1 MRPGQ
6 HTAWIVIG
14 LLALWQLVAWGA
26 ARLLIVGDD
35 DPQRA
40 DALVV
45 LGGSAVYLERNQ
57 AAARLFH
64 EGRAPRILLTNDG
77 LRGGWSPTEQRN
89 PFFVERAVSVLQ
101 SEGVPADRIGVLP
114 GVVSSTYDEAV
125 LLRRYAAQHNLRS
138 LLVTTSAY
146 HTRRARWTFGTVFS
160 GSGIEVAVYPV
171 PPGRQTPF
179 PTLWWLS
186 PRGWQTV
193 AAEYVKLLVYR
204 LRHG

>member
-1 MRPGQ
+1 M
-6 HTAWIVIG
+6 WIAIG

-26 ARLLIVGDD
+26 ARLLIVGDGN
-35 DPQRA
+35 PGRA

-57 AAARLFH
+57 AAAQLFH
-64 EGRAPRILLTNDG
+64 EGRAPRVLLTNDG

-89 PFFVERAVSVLQ
+89 PFFVERAVSVLR
-101 SEGVPADRIGVLP
+101 SGGVPADRIRVLP
-114 GVVSSTYDEAV
+114 GVVSSTYEEAV

-146 HTRRARWTFGTVFS
+146 HTRRARWIFRTVFS
-160 GSGIEVAVYPV
+160 GSGIAVAVYPV
-171 PPGRQTPF
+171 PAGRQTPS
-179 PTLWWLS
+179 PVLWWLS

-193 AAEYVKLLVYR
+193 AAEYVKLFVYW
-204 LRHG
+204 LRYS